1 MLGDA
6 PLATFPLA
14 AGFASSVPFVP
25 SGGHGLDLSN
35 DYLIIDD
42 TTSTQLEVKQ
52 GEGNWAAP
60 VSIPATWWTAQN
72 EDQAS
77 TDPLFSTPTR
87 VCHIWRKLLMHV
99 ISPPPLP
106 KRGDRITNSLGEVFI
121 VRQVETMDWDQNGHQ
136 RYRLTATRTPL

>member
-1 MLGDA
+1 M
-6 PLATFPLA
+6 
-14 AGFASSVPFVP
+14 
-25 SGGHGLDLSN
+25 LDLSL

-60 VSIPATWWTAQN
+60 VSIPSTWWTAQN

-87 VCHIWRKLLMHV
+87 VCHIWLAPLTQACASHVPV
-99 ISPPPLP
+99 ISPVPIP
-106 KRGDRITNSLGEVFI
+106 KRGDRLTNSLGEVFI
-121 VRQVETMDWDQNGHQ
+121 VRQAEKMDWDQNGPQ